1 MRGTSNEERA
11 LPFVVESWEISPA
24 AVAINGAVHEDV
36 QQQALPLQRL
46 LEVVKAA
53 SPVPTVLI
61 LAASRDNP
69 FLPSMR
75 SHLQGLSSPNVFIAY
90 ATAPGTRVLEGAGR
104 NSIYTKHLLRHITTP
119 GLSLVQLFRH
129 VRRAVIEESEGKQT
143 PWESFSLPENFSLVK
158 QPE

>member
-36 QQQALPLQRL
+36 QQQALPLQR
-46 LEVVKAA
+46 
-53 SPVPTVLI
+53 PVPTVLI